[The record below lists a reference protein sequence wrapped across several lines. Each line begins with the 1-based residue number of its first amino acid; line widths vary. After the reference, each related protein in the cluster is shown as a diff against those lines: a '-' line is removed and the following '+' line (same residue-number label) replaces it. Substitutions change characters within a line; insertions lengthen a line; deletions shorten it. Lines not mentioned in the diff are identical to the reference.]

1 MKEMSKLFDKQER
14 HPDFSTW
21 GDTREKPKYQIA
33 PPYSIQVCL
42 THLTQYM
49 VCNVVK
55 TMAS

>member
-1 MKEMSKLFDKQER
+1 MSKLFDKQER